1 MTRLDAA
8 ARFKFAME
16 MTHSAMKMAA
26 RREQATATFT
36 TTIVVPAV
44 FDRDA
49 AVVRA
54 RSEFSIVPAKSVK
67 SVSCFVLF
75 DRIAALIFRWM
86 NSLLSRYMGRNQGF
100 GVQIQN
106 RFRLFLAC
114 KLSQGCAVKTS
125 DSCFYMPDQRKRGES
140 FVKV

>member
-16 MTHSAMKMAA
+16 LTHSAKKTAA
-26 RREQATATFT
+26 SREQATAAFT
-36 TTIVVPAV
+36 TPIVVPTV
-44 FDRDA
+44 FDRAA

-54 RSEFSIVPAKSVK
+54 RSEFSIVPAKPVK

-86 NSLLSRYMGRNQGF
+86 NTPLSRYLGRNQDF
-100 GVQIQN
+100 ELQIQN

-125 DSCFYMPDQRKRGES
+125 DSCFYMPDQRKRDVHA
-140 FVKV
+140 FRI